1 MNLDL
6 ENISLFGILFL
17 ILLQSTL
24 SHADMLPVLQPSG
37 PLSIQ
42 IRYFQADFLPTTP
55 DSIYP
60 TDDCCACVL
69 TAGLCSYIE
78 EKLRGYE
85 KRRHR
90 ADLFGSENGNSGL
103 SAYLRWGLLSAREL
117 YWAVEVCAAC
127 CLEARSTRHSTGHS
141 TGHTGLSRFAA
152 LQCTQYRAHCAGHTV
167 GCTGV
172 CRSYCMSPLGLIRR
186 NRQ

>member
-1 MNLDL
+1 M
-6 ENISLFGILFL
+6 ILFL
-17 ILLQSTL
+17 ILLQSIL

-117 YWAVEVCAAC
+117 YWAVEVCTAVQ
-127 CLEARSTRHSTGHS
+127 GIQHS
-141 TGHTGLSRFAA
+141 TGHTLGCRWMCCLPPRGT
-152 LQCTQYRAHCAGHTV
+152 QCKQHKAHSARQGTQCKQRKAHSWFY
-167 GCTGV
+167 GCVQVVLHVT
-172 CRSYCMSPLGLIRR
+172 RWLDS
-186 NRQ
+186 